1 MDWRVFIREEIAAQT
16 YEISLRADEERLA
29 EQLIVTDIE
38 TALGFCEILEDYPED
53 PRGHSCLALG
63 FALEGRP
70 VHVMCGRN
78 SLGHLVWI
86 TVYIPTIP
94 KWRDARTRNR

>member
-1 MDWRVFIREEIAAQT
+1 MSWQGFISEEITAQT
-16 YEISLRADEERLA
+16 YEISLHADEERLA
-29 EQLIVTDIE
+29 EGLRVIDIE
-38 TALGFCEILEDYPED
+38 SALGVCEILEDYPED

-63 FALEGRP
+63 FTPVGRP
-70 VHVMCGRN
+70 VHVVCGRN

-86 TVYIPTIP
+86 TVYTPAMP